1 MKPTTIRAK
10 RTNALD
16 EDDLQQLSDL
26 SFKGVMD
33 DVAQSERR
41 GFRQPKQPKT
51 NRPEPPKPSRPAR
64 DLDATHTDRTI
75 NEMLAGAFE
84 SGDEP
89 DPSSNLRM
97 APGGTME
104 PETEDKTEDLLSP
117 DLLFPELTLKS

>member
-41 GFRQPKQPKT
+41 GFKQPKQLKT
-51 NRPEPPKPSRPAR
+51 NRPEPAKPRRPER

-97 APGGTME
+97 LPGGTME

>member
-1 MKPTTIRAK
+1 MKRTTIRA
-10 RTNALD
+10 RRATALD
-16 EDDLQQLSDL
+16 EDELNKLSDL
-26 SFKGVMD
+26 SFVGVMD

-41 GFRQPKQPKT
+41 DFRQPKT
-51 NRPEPPKPSRPAR
+51 SRPAPSKPSRPER

-89 DPSSNLRM
+89 DPSSNLRTL
-97 APGGTME
+97 PGGTME

-117 DLLFPELTLKS
+117 DLLFPELTLK